1 MRGRS
6 SVEVAGTKCPYLEG
20 AGQHL
25 ITSHQQLTM
34 RQWEDNTRAGTEMP
48 GGREHW
54 GQHSGH
60 WKVVT

>member
-6 SVEVAGTKCPYLEG
+6 SVQVAGTKCPYLEG

-34 RQWEDNTRAGTEMP
+34 RQWEDNIRAGTEMP
-48 GGREHW
+48 GGR
-54 GQHSGH
+54 
-60 WKVVT
+60 